1 MPLVTMAG
9 AGSRLYVAPSS
20 DTTAPTL
27 SSAVGTNTGS
37 TTATVGATTNEANG
51 TLYVVVTTSAAQP
64 SIAQIKAGQN
74 DGGTSAAYASSQSI
88 SSTGAKTF
96 SATGLT
102 TSTTYYAHMVHTD
115 AAANDSNR
123 LSSSSFVPSAS
134 GVFFQPDLGAFTTP
148 SEIWEV
154 NNNGA
159 PTILQSVVTR
169 PGGQSKAI
177 RIAYDAEDDGVELY
191 PADFPAT
198 KTLFTRF
205 YMMLGSEWN
214 HYWPVGLKTCRFF
227 TNTDRRVVV
236 GDPGEPGDVYAST
249 KFLWQKYPGDGGD
262 STADHVWGNNHA
274 CNNMEVPTAYSGAVN
289 FANGLPYI
297 RAGYWYKCEI
307 WMVMNSAVN
316 ATDGVLQTWVDDQLV
331 FSNTAWP
338 WMSTGSS
345 NPGGQN
351 RSVTV
356 GGDGF
361 TTMWFGGNISAN
373 GGFGAGGTLYRYE
386 DGHYLSTTKDR

>member
-1 MPLVTMAG
+1 MMILIAKTLPIPSG
-9 AGSRLYVAPSS
+9 DIIAPI
-20 DTTAPTL
+20 L
-27 SSAVGTNTGS
+27 SSAVGTSTGA
-37 TTATVGATTNEANG
+37 TTGTVGATTNEANG
-51 TLYVVVTTSAAQP
+51 TLYGVVTTSATQP
-64 SIAQIKAGQN
+64 SISQIKAGQN

-88 SSTGAKTF
+88 TTTGAKTF

-102 TSTTYYAHMVHTD
+102 TSATCYAHLVHTD
-115 AAANDSNR
+115 AAGNNSNR
-123 LSSSSFVPSAS
+123 LSSSSFVPAAT

-148 SEIWEV
+148 AQIWEV

-159 PTILQSVVTR
+159 PTILQNSVLR

-198 KTLFTRF
+198 QTLFTRF
-205 YMMLGSEWN
+205 YMMLGSEWQG
-214 HYWPVGLKTCRFF
+214 YWPVGLKTCRYF
-227 TNTDRRVVV
+227 TNTDRRVIV

-249 KFLWQKYPGDGGD
+249 KFLWQRYPIDGGD
-262 STADHVWGNNHA
+262 STAAYVWGNNHA
-274 CNNMEVPTAYSGAVN
+274 CNNMEVPTAYQAGQL

-297 RAGYWYKCEI
+297 RAGYWYKCET
-307 WMVMNSAVN
+307 WMVLNSGVN
-316 ATDGVLQTWVDDQLV
+316 ANDGTLQSWVDDQLV
-331 FSNTAWP
+331 FSSTVWP
-338 WMSTGSS
+338 WASTGSS

-356 GGDGF
+356 GLTGF